1 MRIVVVAAV
10 GLVVAVVGFEAEVGD
25 RDSLEG
31 SSEGNLEGGS
41 KGRQLVG
48 IEGLGTEQ
56 FGIVE
61 QVEGEGTILK
71 ENIDGVEGLEGPCK
85 QVAVICI
92 VEEVAVERLLI
103 EIAIVFG
110 LATWIHLIINPAP

>member
-1 MRIVVVAAV
+1 MYYHCFSCVALAVVKGALPWRVRIVVVAAV

-61 QVEGEGTILK
+61 QVEGR
-71 ENIDGVEGLEGPCK
+71 VPS
-85 QVAVICI
+85 
-92 VEEVAVERLLI
+92 
-103 EIAIVFG
+103 
-110 LATWIHLIINPAP
+110 